1 MEQIHRWVVEE
12 LTEQVKECNKS
23 WMVFFRVA
31 GCSSL
36 TEALEFK
43 DGKYKE
49 LLARF
54 DEKYDTELKSGSEEG
69 KRLKKNQNNAVQRER
84 VKLQTQLDKEK
95 SNFIT
100 THQSKNGIRNGT
112 DYHTNRLTGTNGY
125 RSQHRIGYDGGNNQ
139 TRKMKKRNNKTR
151 KN

>member
-1 MEQIHRWVVEE
+1 MFTCCFNGSLLESQQSRIYNFDEVRDPIIRNQVKMEQIHRWVAEK

-23 WMVFFRVA
+23 WMVYFSVA
-31 GCSSL
+31 DCRSL

-69 KRLKKNQNNAVQRER
+69 KRLKIKIMQF
-84 VKLQTQLDKEK
+84 KEK
-95 SNFIT
+95 GLNSRDN
-100 THQSKNGIRNGT
+100 
-112 DYHTNRLTGTNGY
+112 
-125 RSQHRIGYDGGNNQ
+125 
-139 TRKMKKRNNKTR
+139 
-151 KN
+151 